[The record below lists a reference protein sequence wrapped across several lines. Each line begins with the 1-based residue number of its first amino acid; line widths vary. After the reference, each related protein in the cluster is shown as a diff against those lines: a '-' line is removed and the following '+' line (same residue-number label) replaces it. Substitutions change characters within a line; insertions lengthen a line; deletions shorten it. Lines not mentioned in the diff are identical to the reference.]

1 MEESEPIGRIFKQID
16 DAFKKNSNQKLK
28 ATGIT
33 ASQCDVLLFLFS
45 APKKEINQRDIET
58 HLKLKN
64 PTITGI
70 LKRME
75 KKGII
80 QCVIN
85 CTDKR
90 FKNVV
95 LTPKATIIEKNLREN
110 IAFLDSL
117 AVKHM
122 SEDEIH
128 TLGILLNRVL
138 ENLNENG

>member
-1 MEESEPIGRIFKQID
+1 MDENEPIGRIFKLID
-16 DAFKKNSNQKLK
+16 DAFKKSRNQKLK

-45 APKKEINQRDIET
+45 APKKEINQRDIEA

-80 QCVIN
+80 QCVVN
-85 CTDKR
+85 STDKR
-90 FKNVV
+90 CKNVY
-95 LTPKATIIEKNLREN
+95 LTPKAAVVEKILQENRTYLDNLV
-110 IAFLDSL
+110 
-117 AVKHM
+117 VKGL
-122 SEDEIH
+122 SKEEIH
-128 TLGILLNRVL
+128 TLRVLLHKVL
-138 ENLNENG
+138 ENINENG